1 MKKIKKSLIIS
12 VCIIIVFAITVI
24 LFISPLT
31 KYLVEKY
38 DEKYTGRKI
47 TMDRAY
53 VNPYTGYIYFK
64 NLKIY
69 ELKSDS
75 VFISIKGVSI
85 NIEMLKLL
93 SKTYEISEIQLDQPR
108 GIIIQNKKELNFTDL
123 IEKFSPK
130 NNSTKSKEPIHFNI
144 LNIKINDGE
153 FYYSEKIIP
162 INYSIKHVNIESS
175 GLRWNVDTIVTK
187 FSFLSGMGTGDIK
200 ANCTINIKT
209 LDYRLASIVQNFNL
223 NIVEQYLKD
232 LTNYGSFAAILNADM
247 NTKGN
252 FKNTDKISISGAL
265 SISDFHFGKN
275 PKEDYASFNKLSLA
289 IKEITPNKYIYTYDS
304 VSLNKPY
311 LKYEKYDNLDNIQ
324 TMFGEKGANYD
335 KAKADKTKFNL
346 LIELANYIKIIS
358 ENFFKS
364 PYKINR
370 LGIYNAS
377 LKFNDYSTREKFSVD
392 LSPLYLIA
400 DSINKNNPLVNFSLK
415 SGIEPY
421 GNTKIK
427 VSINPKEE
435 KDFDITYNLQNI
447 PLTLFNPYI
456 IPLTSFSVD
465 RGTIELNG
473 KWKVRNGIINSNNH
487 IVIIDPRVKN
497 RVRSKNMKWLPL
509 PAIMFIVREQ
519 GNVIDYEIPISGNL
533 KNPKFQLRDVIF
545 DAIEN
550 IFIKPPTTQYRLKI
564 KNIEREIENSLMLTW
579 QPGKNSIQP
588 NEAKIIKDIATFL
601 SKNPEAN
608 IIVHPNTYET
618 KEKESILFFEAK
630 KKYYI
635 SLNNKNPSSLS
646 ENDLENIERMS
657 VKDSLFV
664 HYLNKHITGTLVFT
678 VQEKCERFIGKDI
691 LNEKYNSLIH
701 KREKSFLAYFK
712 DKDIEKQIKIDANQ
726 SVIPYNGFSFY
737 KIEYKGQL
745 PESLLNAYENIKELN
760 NEAPRKKYKNERKG
774 NKNTL

>member
-1 MKKIKKSLIIS
+1 MQKIKKSLIIS
-12 VCIIIVFAITVI
+12 VGIIIAIAITVI

-162 INYSIKHVNIESS
+162 INYSIKNVNIESS

-421 GNTKIK
+421 GSTKIK

-657 VKDSLFV
+657 VKDSLFI

-691 LNEKYNSLIH
+691 LNEKYNSLIYE
-701 KREKSFLAYFK
+701 REKSFLAYFK

-745 PESLLNAYENIKELN
+745 PESLLNAYEKIKELN